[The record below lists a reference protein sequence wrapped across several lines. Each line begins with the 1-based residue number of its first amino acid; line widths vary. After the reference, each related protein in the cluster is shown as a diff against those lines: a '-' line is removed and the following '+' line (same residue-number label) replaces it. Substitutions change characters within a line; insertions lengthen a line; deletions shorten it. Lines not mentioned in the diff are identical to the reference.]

1 MRTQNIHFQDK
12 IRDLELIPNKSISAV
27 MEKKTFLGTQ
37 EQVQQLRK
45 KTFLGTQEQVQQLWK
60 KNISRDS
67 RTSSAVME
75 KNISR
80 DSRTISKK
88 PR

>member
-27 MEKKTFLGTQ
+27 MEKKNISRDSRTSSAVT
-37 EQVQQLRK
+37 E
-45 KTFLGTQEQVQQLWK
+45 

-75 KNISR
+75 K
-80 DSRTISKK
+80 KHF
-88 PR
+88 